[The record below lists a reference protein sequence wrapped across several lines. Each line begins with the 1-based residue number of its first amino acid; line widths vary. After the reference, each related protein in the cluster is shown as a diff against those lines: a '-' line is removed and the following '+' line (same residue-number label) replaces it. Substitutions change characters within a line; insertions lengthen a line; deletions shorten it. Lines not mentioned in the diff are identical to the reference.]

1 MIIIITFCVIIVIQI
16 VFYLFL
22 FGKFSFSKSEFQNDN
37 SFPVSVIIC
46 AKNEEKNLTKF
57 LPLIAEQNYPKFEI
71 VLINDASMD
80 NTLEVMQNFKNSFST
95 NKINIQII
103 TVNKESSKGKKNAL
117 TLGINS
123 AKYNHLLL
131 TDADC
136 KPNSNDWIKE
146 MISNF
151 SNEKTIVL
159 GYGAYQKIKKSFL
172 NKIIRFET
180 LLTAI
185 QYFSY
190 AKIGKAYMGV
200 GRNIAYKKDV
210 FIKVKGFVDHNNILS
225 GDDDLFINQVAT
237 TINTSICF
245 NKNSFTISEPKT
257 NFKVWL
263 NQKRRHI
270 TTSLHYKKIHKL
282 LLGIFYISQVL
293 FWLLAFTLLILKI
306 NIFLTILLIITRLSI
321 WYFVIYR
328 SAIKLNEKDLIVF
341 APIYEISIIFIQLY
355 IFIQNLISSPK
366 HW

>member
-1 MIIIITFCVIIVIQI
+1 MIIFITFCIIIVIQTT
-16 VFYLFL
+16 FYLFL
-22 FGKFSFSKSEFQNDN
+22 FGKFSFLKLKIGNDN
-37 SFPVSVIIC
+37 SFPISIIIC
-46 AKNEEKNLTKF
+46 AKNEENNLTKF
-57 LPLIAEQNYPKFEI
+57 LPLIAAQNYPKFEI
-71 VLINDASMD
+71 VLVNDASKD
-80 NTLEVMQNFKNSFST
+80 NTLDVMQNFKNSFST
-95 NKINIQII
+95 KKITIQII
-103 TVNKESSKGKKNAL
+103 TINKENSKGKKNAL
-117 TLGINS
+117 TFGINS
-123 AKYNHLLL
+123 AKYSHLLL

-159 GYGAYQKIKKSFL
+159 GYGAYRKIKNSFL

-190 AKIGKAYMGV
+190 AKIGQAYMGV
-200 GRNIAYKKDV
+200 GRNIAYNKDE
-210 FIKVKGFVDHNNILS
+210 FINAKGFKNHNNIIS
-225 GDDDLFINQVAT
+225 GDDDLFINQIT
-237 TINTSICF
+237 TAKNTSICF
-245 NKNSFTISEPKT
+245 NKKSFTISEPKT

-270 TTSLHYKKIHKL
+270 TNSSHYKNIHKL

-293 FWLLAFTLLILKI
+293 FWLLALTLLILKI
-306 NIFLTILLIITRLSI
+306 NPDLTILLIIIRLSI

-328 SAIKLNEKDLIVF
+328 SATKLNEKDLIVL

-355 IFIQNLISSPK
+355 IFIQNLISPPK

>member
-1 MIIIITFCVIIVIQI
+1 MIIFITFCIIIVIQI

-22 FGKFSFSKSEFQNDN
+22 FGKFSFSKSEIQNDN
-37 SFPVSVIIC
+37 SFPISIIIC
-46 AKNEEKNLTKF
+46 AKNEEKNLTRF
-57 LPLIAEQNYPKFEI
+57 LPSIADQNYPKFEI
-71 VLINDASMD
+71 VLVNDASED
-80 NTLEVMQNFKNSFST
+80 NTLEVMQNFKNNFST
-95 NKINIQII
+95 NKRNIQII
-103 TVNKESSKGKKNAL
+103 TVDKENSKGKKNAL

-146 MISNF
+146 IISNF
-151 SNEKTIVL
+151 SNEKTVVL
-159 GYGAYQKIKKSFL
+159 GYGAYRKIKKSFL

-200 GRNIAYKKDV
+200 GRNIAYNKDE
-210 FIKVKGFVDHNNILS
+210 FIKAKGFLNHNSILS
-225 GDDDLFINQVAT
+225 GDDDLFINQIT
-237 TINTSICF
+237 TTKNTSICF

-270 TTSLHYKKIHKL
+270 TTSSHYKILHKL
-282 LLGIFYISQVL
+282 VLGIFYVSQIL
-293 FWLLAFTLLILKI
+293 FWSLAFILLILKI
-306 NIFLTILLIITRLSI
+306 YLPLTILLIFIRLFI
-321 WYFVIYR
+321 WYLIIFK
-328 SAIKLNEKDLIVF
+328 SANKLNEKDLIVF